1 MYKNKGLKMNF
12 LVPVGLLLV
21 MLPNIMK
28 RWGIGSDTWFWVF
41 MISGILLEIIGIYR
55 MKQFK
60 KMQERN

>member
-21 MLPNIMK
+21 MLPNIIK
-28 RWGIGSDTWFWVF
+28 RWGIVSDTWFWVF
-41 MISGILLEIIGIYR
+41 MISGILLEIIGIYK